1 MSKKKRKRASV
12 QPTLHHLSETSV
24 KLADSVTSTET
35 KSHMSMGLPT
45 DFISYIFCRQFRFTL
60 EGFGLPKHFIKKA
73 HLDLVKKELSFDV
86 YQICG
91 ESGLPADKWLRNTTW
106 ADGEL
111 TLTTYDGCGE
121 PLYEVIM
128 SQLILKEHTVDFDY
142 STSAE
147 CCDHLRV
154 GFSKFQKT
162 YLYKPVKSK
171 KNWPGK
177 SEWWLA
183 IKDDNGTVL
192 ERQIS
197 LDQRPNIDIEEVEMN
212 FLNSKTWVP
221 GKASWDDFT
230 IRMTKDDDIE
240 TLLHKNEGFDI
251 LLRNEKGEVA
261 ERWSL
266 KKPLIA
272 HRQEFKEHATYTFK
286 LTEVSY
292 ENH

>member
-1 MSKKKRKRASV
+1 MSKKKRKKGSV
-12 QPTLHHLSETSV
+12 QPISETAI
-24 KLADSVTSTET
+24 KLADSVSPTEK
-35 KSHMSMGLPT
+35 KSRMSMGLPT
-45 DFISYIFCRQFRFTL
+45 DFISFIFCRQFRFTL
-60 EGFGLPKHFIKKA
+60 EGFGLPRHFIKKA

-91 ESGLPADKWLRNTTW
+91 EGGLPADKWLRNTTW
-106 ADGEL
+106 ADGDL

-121 PLYEVIM
+121 ALYEVVM

-154 GFSKFQKT
+154 GFGKFQKN
-162 YLYKPVKSK
+162 YLYKPAKTWR
-171 KNWPGK
+171 KNCPNRT
-177 SEWWLA
+177 EWWLA
-183 IKDDNGTVL
+183 VKDDNGTIL

-197 LDQRPNIDIEEVEMN
+197 LDKRPNINIEEVEMN

-230 IRMTKDDDIE
+230 IRMAKDDDIE

-272 HRQEFKEHATYTFK
+272 HRQELKEHVTYTFK
-286 LTEVSY
+286 LTEVAY